1 MISIEMS
8 CESAGT
14 YAIYFNDNPSSLNIS
29 LPFWG
34 KLEWKQYRMDKLK

>member
-14 YAIYFNDNPSSLNIS
+14 YAIYFNNNPSSLNIS

-34 KLEWKQYRMDKLK
+34 KFGMKII